1 MNEDKESEIAV
12 SEESIAVP
20 AEAAVDL
27 GGVATILEALLLAAE
42 GPLSLDALQKLVGV
56 EFNLGRRELRE
67 ALMLLAERYAASAA
81 EVLET
86 HSGWRIQVRA
96 EHSIWVSRLWQE
108 KPPKYSRAAL
118 ETLALIVYRQPITR
132 GEIEDVRGVAVST
145 NILRTLLER
154 GWIRELGHKEVP
166 GRPTLYGT
174 TPQFLDDFALKSLD
188 QLPALP
194 DIKDLEA
201 LDAALARLSAQ
212 LPPVD
217 DEGDEDRA
225 APAADAADGDADESA
240 ARSAAPPT
248 LH

>member
-1 MNEDKESEIAV
+1 
-12 SEESIAVP
+12 
-20 AEAAVDL
+20 
-27 GGVATILEALLLAAE
+27 
-42 GPLSLDALQKLVGV
+42 
-56 EFNLGRRELRE
+56 
-67 ALMLLAERYAASAA
+67 
-81 EVLET
+81 
-86 HSGWRIQVRA
+86 
-96 EHSIWVSRLWQE
+96 
-108 KPPKYSRAAL
+108 
-118 ETLALIVYRQPITR
+118 
-132 GEIEDVRGVAVST
+132 VST